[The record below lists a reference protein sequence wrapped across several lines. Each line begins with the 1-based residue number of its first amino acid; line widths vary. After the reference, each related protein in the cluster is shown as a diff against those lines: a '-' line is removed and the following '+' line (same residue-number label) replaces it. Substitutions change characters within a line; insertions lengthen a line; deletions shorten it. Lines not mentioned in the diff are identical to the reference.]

1 MDKLSSEVKLNGM
14 LIISAPA
21 LPGNLGPRG
30 PLANPENIQ
39 DLSCSK
45 LGKAWAIGKI
55 IKASSPL
62 VTGLKVPCIM
72 VECLLAERVGWV
84 RTQKSLNIYLMLLL
98 PEKCQLDTLGFAGL

>member
-21 LPGNLGPRG
+21 LPGNLGP
-30 PLANPENIQ
+30 
-39 DLSCSK
+39 SCSK

-84 RTQKSLNIYLMLLL
+84 RTQKSLNPFLMLLL
-98 PEKCQLDTLGFAGL
+98 PEKRHFYTLGFAGL